1 MKWSESHDILF
12 AREVLVSS
20 LYETRN
26 GSPERGK
33 VWDEIAENLNKLEN
47 PLFSVSKRSLR
58 DRLSLLIKRY
68 KAKVREE
75 DRESGINPEEDE
87 IDSLLEEI
95 CDKESEWILNPPS
108 ESKTKKAQQDK
119 ATAEEIRNKAMET
132 LGETNKRK
140 ENNVTDG
147 STKKMRR
154 STGEAIHFLKEKA
167 KADSL
172 LKERELQLRE
182 KEQSNSALLLER
194 QSQMQNDMLMFI
206 QQQQQD
212 QQNMQQTLQQQHV
225 QTMQAMFQQQQIQN
239 QALMS
244 LLEKFASK

>member
-1 MKWSESHDILF
+1 MVKQ
-12 AREVLVSS
+12 
-20 LYETRN
+20 
-26 GSPERGK
+26 K
-33 VWDEIAENLNKLEN
+33 
-47 PLFSVSKRSLR
+47 
-58 DRLSLLIKRY
+58 
-68 KAKVREE
+68 
-75 DRESGINPEEDE
+75 
-87 IDSLLEEI
+87 
-95 CDKESEWILNPPS
+95 
-108 ESKTKKAQQDK
+108 
-119 ATAEEIRNKAMET
+119 
-132 LGETNKRK
+132 KRK

-154 STGEAIHFLKEKA
+154 STGEAIHLLKEKA

-194 QSQMQNDMLMFI
+194 QSQMQNDMLMFT